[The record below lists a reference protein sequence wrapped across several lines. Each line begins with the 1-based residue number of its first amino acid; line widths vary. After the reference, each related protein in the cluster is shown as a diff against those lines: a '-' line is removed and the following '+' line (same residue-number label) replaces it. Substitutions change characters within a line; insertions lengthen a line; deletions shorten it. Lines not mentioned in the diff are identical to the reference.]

1 MEHTNCLKSS
11 TESIRLDSF
20 DDSAV
25 ADALDEGVGATST
38 GTRSLT
44 RAWGDGLDWQVSE
57 WIGARLCV
65 WAAAA
70 SDEGVEEA
78 HSGGVAD
85 LEALDADEEASERAG
100 SAETS

>member
-20 DDSAV
+20 DDSAA
-25 ADALDEGVGATST
+25 ADAVDEGVGAAST
-38 GTRSLT
+38 GTCSLT
-44 RAWGDGLDWQVSE
+44 RAWADGLDWQVSE
-57 WIGARLCV
+57 WIGTCLCFWV
-65 WAAAA
+65 AAA

-78 HSGGVAD
+78 LSEGAAN
-85 LEALDADEEASERAG
+85 LEALDADEEALERAG